1 MSRVDSQKPLRPS
14 LLDRLIDNEP
24 DVSTEP
30 QWRRV
35 QNVREFEEGV
45 LRDLAAL
52 LNTRQ
57 SHSTLSEAFREMNQ
71 SVLTFGLPD
80 FTTSGAASLDDIE
93 QLRRCVEDAIERFEP
108 RIRQV
113 NVRLLDHGGTER
125 ESRKVRLAIEGM
137 LWVAPEPLPILLD
150 TEIEPL
156 SGQCQVKVR

>member
-14 LLDRLIDNEP
+14 LLDRLIDSEP

-35 QNVREFEEGV
+35 QNVREFQEGV

-57 SHSTLSEAFREMNQ
+57 SHSTMSESFLEMNQ

-80 FTTSGAASLDDIE
+80 FTTAGAASIDDIE
-93 QLRRCVEDAIERFEP
+93 HLRRCVEDAIERFEP

-113 NVRLLDHGGTER
+113 HVRLLDIGGSER
-125 ESRKVRLAIEGM
+125 ESRKLRMSIEGM
-137 LWVAPEPLPILLD
+137 LWVDPEPLPILLD